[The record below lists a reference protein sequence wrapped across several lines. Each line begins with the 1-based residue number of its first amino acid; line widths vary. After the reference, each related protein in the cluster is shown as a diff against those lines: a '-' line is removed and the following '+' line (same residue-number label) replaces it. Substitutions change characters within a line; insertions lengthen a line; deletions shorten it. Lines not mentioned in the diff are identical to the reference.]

1 MYQVRKVSFHIFV
14 CLSGISILPLSMIFL
29 LDFWTVPTMWYF
41 QVFHF
46 ILAFTLYQQHGTVSC
61 NNWRGKTLV
70 HVYIHTCLC
79 VICVCFQRTLCYH
92 HHLAICL
99 EETKLTFLDP
109 VLVQTLLLVHTLSKQ
124 TQVSLVKLL
133 TSKQQHVISRQ
144 YSELERWH
152 CSTTHMKWVGIILH
166 CTMYIVSKY
175 HKGPF

>member
-1 MYQVRKVSFHIFV
+1 MSCERYRLTWASSSFYSYFYI
-14 CLSGISILPLSMIFL
+14 
-29 LDFWTVPTMWYF
+29 VPAAWYCF
-41 QVFHF
+41 MQT
-46 ILAFTLYQQHGTVSC
+46 FTGENTC
-61 NNWRGKTLV
+61 T
-70 HVYIHTCLC
+70 YINTCLC
-79 VICVCFQRTLCYH
+79 VICVCFQRTLFYH